1 MSLSGKTI
9 CFTGTLAMPRKQAT
23 AEAEAA
29 GAKVAGSVTGAVNI
43 LVAGPGAGK
52 KADDAAKKGV
62 DVWTEEQFKAA
73 LGGGGG
79 AAAAAPAP
87 PPPAPSK
94 AASSPSAAA
103 GKKKA
108 KAAPEAEEPT
118 PKKAKA
124 KAEPPPPTTPLG
136 AAAATQSSWT
146 PGASGRTPNVDRG
159 ARDLGASVYLDYDAK
174 LNQAVVDGA
183 VNSNK
188 FYILQVLQR
197 GSLFACWNRWGR
209 VGEEGQ
215 TNASKLQW
223 GSVEG
228 AIKDFEKKFK
238 DKSANNWADKAS
250 FVKKSGK
257 YQLVEVEDGDG
268 DESSGAVL
276 GKLTREQIEKGQAVL
291 ATIRMMLEGS
301 GGASAPSS
309 LTNDFYSLIPTAT
322 GRAKPPTIDNYAILG
337 EKEAQLEFWLRMGF
351 EDMETTADNPLGK
364 LAAMACPPTLAAAAA
379 GISDSGSVSSS
390 VSRGQALAASKAG
403 SPSSPMNEQQYGAI
417 VLYTGNSIYRSLNE
431 ALRIKHANVPRYL
444 PYVKLFFS
452 AANCMPKKAARLWRG
467 IAADLYD
474 EYVPG
479 KVITWW
485 TVSSTTA
492 DENVARNFMS
502 QLGGKATLLMLD
514 TTTAMNIE
522 PLSIYPHERESLLV
536 PGTMLEVVSRSRNG
550 NLNEIHVK
558 EVGNALDAMVE

>member
-1 MSLSGKTI
+1 MSLAGKTI
-9 CFTGTLAMPRKQAT
+9 CFTGTLSMARKEAT
-23 AEAEAA
+23 AAAEGA
-29 GAKVAGSVTGAVNI
+29 GATVAGSVTGKVNV

-52 KADDAAKKGV
+52 KADDAAKKGI
-62 DVWTEEQFKAA
+62 DVWTEEQFVAA
-73 LGGGGG
+73 IGGGGG
-79 AAAAAPAP
+79 A
-87 PPPAPSK
+87 
-94 AASSPSAAA
+94 SSSSTTTAA

-108 KAAPEAEEPT
+108 APPADEPA

-124 KAEPPPPTTPLG
+124 KADPPPASTAAGKKKAAPPAEEPPPKETKAKADPPTT
-136 AAAATQSSWT
+136 TTS
-146 PGASGRTPNVDRG
+146 GASGRTPNVDRG

-215 TNASKLQW
+215 TNAAKLQW
-223 GSVEG
+223 GSIEG

-238 DKSANNWADKAS
+238 DKTANNWGDKEH
-250 FVKKSGK
+250 FVKKTGK

-268 DESSGAVL
+268 DASSGAVL

-291 ATIRMMLEGS
+291 ATIRMHLEKT

-309 LTNDFYSLIPTAT
+309 LTNDFYSLIPTIS
-322 GRAKPPTIDNYAILG
+322 GRAKPPTINNYAILG

-351 EDMETTADNPLGK
+351 EEMESTSDNPLEK
-364 LAAMACPPTLAAAAA
+364 LGAIACPPTLSAAAA

-390 VSRGQALAASKAG
+390 VARGAKLAKSKAG
-403 SPSSPMNEQQYGAI
+403 NPSTPMNEHQYGAI
-417 VLYTGNSIYRSLNE
+417 VLYTGNSIYRALNE
-431 ALRIKHANVPRYL
+431 ALRIKHVNVPRYL

-452 AANCMPKKAARLWRG
+452 AAACMPKKAARLWRG

-474 EYVPG
+474 EYEPG

-492 DENVARNFMS
+492 DESVARNFMS
-502 QLGGKATLLMLD
+502 QLGGKATLVMLD
-514 TTTAMNIE
+514 TQTAINIE

-536 PGTMLEVVSRSRNG
+536 PGTQLEVVKRSRSG

-558 EVGNALDAMVE
+558 EVGNALDGM